1 MSPDGLTIGIEK
13 TNVDMKPCTSMRRL
27 LEIARTGEIPTLT
40 QSSPPTIFL
49 AILAAAN
56 DHSRDPLARES
67 FADLLKHSIPLQC
80 FRRQIRDQRF
90 TALLSKHILPDSM
103 SPKYCFNLRYGEDED
118 EDE

>member
-56 DHSRDPLARES
+56 DHSRDTSRARKFRGS
-67 FADLLKHSIPLQC
+67 FKALDPVLCDAFADISKSKDSADLIRFSVPKLLFQ
-80 FRRQIRDQRF
+80 FR
-90 TALLSKHILPDSM
+90 
-103 SPKYCFNLRYGEDED
+103 YYEDED
-118 EDE
+118 D

>member
-56 DHSRDPLARES
+56 DHSRDSSRARKFRGS
-67 FADLLKHSIPLQC
+67 FKALDPFAMLSPP
-80 FRRQIRDQRF
+80 DQRSKIHCIALQTHF
-90 TALLSKHILPDSM
+90 TRFNVSEILFQF
-103 SPKYCFNLRYGEDED
+103 KVW
-118 EDE
+118 